1 MNYKFQE
8 ITTLY
13 PQLIKETLDANP
25 NHQSLSY
32 EELHEKVK
40 NIWFGTANLSDQIK
54 YLGNEAQKTIYA
66 NFEALQKAWARE
78 HGIDYR
84 EENWQKE
91 IVIAQVKVFQPDVL
105 WLKDLYFFQHSL
117 RQALRE
123 ACDHKV
129 LMIGWRAAPTPDYS
143 IFGDLNI
150 MLSCVPH
157 FVERFQQHGVKAVL
171 MLLGFEHT
179 VLDVVKPKE
188 NRELD
193 FTFVGSVGNANGTH
207 SQRYKTIEQLM
218 DSTSLQVWGIVN
230 EPSRSLKS
238 KFLNKTIYQGNKFLR
253 NIGVSKES
261 LAKIPLL
268 RRGKNWRTDP
278 NLPSVKQRH
287 PARFH
292 EPLFGKNYQI
302 MANSKIVFN
311 SHVDAAENYAGNM
324 RLYEATGMGA
334 CLLTDWKKNIHEL
347 FEPDVEVVTY
357 RSTSEAIEKVRYLLE
372 HEEERKAIARAGKA
386 RTLREHTYAQRAIQ
400 LDEIIQQEL
409 KSE

>member
-13 PQLIKETLDANP
+13 PLLMKEVIDGNP
-25 NHQSLSY
+25 NYQSLSY
-32 EELHEKVK
+32 EELHEKVE
-40 NIWFGTANLSDQIK
+40 NIWFGTANLSEQIK
-54 YLGNEAQKTIYA
+54 SLGNEAHKTIYT
-66 NFEALQKAWARE
+66 NFEPLQKAWAKE
-78 HGIDYR
+78 HNIDYR
-84 EENWQKE
+84 EKNWQKE
-91 IVIAQVKVFQPDVL
+91 IVIAQVKAFQPDVL
-105 WLKDLYFFQHSL
+105 WLKDLYFCGHSL

-123 ACDHKV
+123 ACDKKV

-143 IFGDLNI
+143 IFGDLNL

-171 MLLGFEHT
+171 LLLGFEHA
-179 VLDVVKPKE
+179 VLEVVKPKE

-193 FTFVGSVGNANGTH
+193 FTFVGSVGDANGIH
-207 SQRYKTIEQLM
+207 SQRYRTIEQLM
-218 DSTSLQVWGIVN
+218 DSTCLQVWGIV
-230 EPSRSLKS
+230 EELSLKR
-238 KFLNKTIYQGNKFLR
+238 KFIKKTIYQSNKFLR
-253 NIGVSKES
+253 NIGVSQES

-278 NLPSVKQRH
+278 TLPSLKQRH

-311 SHVDAAENYAGNM
+311 SHIDAAENYAGNM
-324 RLYEATGMGA
+324 RLYEATGMGS
-334 CLLTDWKKNIHEL
+334 CLVTDWKKNLHEL

-357 RSTSEAIEKVRYLLE
+357 GSTSEAIEKVQYLLE
-372 HEEERKAIARAGKA
+372 HEEERKAIARAGQA
-386 RTLREHTYAQRAIQ
+386 RTLRDHTYAQRAIR

-409 KSE
+409 KSK